1 MCYDNGGIIDDLLIY
16 RYNDYY
22 MLVVNAANI
31 EKDFNWLNEHLLD
44 YVTLENHSD
53 EISLIALQG
62 PKSREILSNISESEI
77 TDLPFYYFIEGKVAG
92 CDVTIARTGYTGELG
107 FEIYGKNEDIPKVWD
122 TLFNIGKPMGLVPAG
137 LAARDT
143 LRLEM
148 KFCLYG
154 NDIDKTTHPYEAG
167 LGWIT
172 KVDKGDFI
180 GRNAIIDRK
189 ANMTRRL
196 VCVEML
202 DKAIPRHNYDI
213 YINDEKIGY
222 FTSGGQS
229 PSLQKGIGLAYIN
242 RPHIKSGT
250 EIEIEIRGKRKK
262 AVIVKPPFYK
272 DGTFDTNFIIN
283 PDGTFRGTPATG
295 QLLFDNGI
303 GGGSSCSLCHGTDG
317 LTEVVAG
324 FTAFPGFLS
333 NDNPQEFAHKV
344 FFGHPGSAMVIT
356 YDFGATLQ
364 NVADLSAWCQILP
377 QN

>member
-1 MCYDNGGIIDDLLIY
+1 MTDIIKRTSLFDKHEALDAKIVPFAGFEMPLQYEGVIKEHNAVRTTAGVFDVSHMGEFIVKGKNAEKFLNYVTINDVSKIEVGQAQYSAMCYDDGGIIDDLLIY

-31 EKDFNWLNEHLLD
+31 EKDFNWLNEHLID
-44 YVTLENHSD
+44 DVTLEDNSD

-62 PKSREILSNISESEI
+62 PKSREILTNISESDI
-77 TDLPFYYFIEGKVAG
+77 SDLLFYYFIEGKVAS

-107 FEIYGKNEDIPKVWD
+107 FEIYGNNDDIPKVWD
-122 TLFNIGKPMGLVPAG
+122 ALFNIGKPMGLVPVG

-180 GRNAIIDRK
+180 GRESIIDRK

-196 VCVEML
+196 VCIEML
-202 DKAIPRHNYDI
+202 DRAIPRQDYDI
-213 YINDEKIGY
+213 YINNEKIGY

-242 RPHIKSGT
+242 RPYTKSGT
-250 EIEIEIRGKRKK
+250 EIEVEIRGKRKK
-262 AVIVKPPFYK
+262 AVIIKPPFYK
-272 DGTFDTNFIIN
+272 YGT
-283 PDGTFRGTPATG
+283 
-295 QLLFDNGI
+295 
-303 GGGSSCSLCHGTDG
+303 SL
-317 LTEVVAG
+317 
-324 FTAFPGFLS
+324 S
-333 NDNPQEFAHKV
+333 
-344 FFGHPGSAMVIT
+344 
-356 YDFGATLQ
+356 
-364 NVADLSAWCQILP
+364 
-377 QN
+377 

>member
-1 MCYDNGGIIDDLLIY
+1 MTDIIKRTSLFNKHKELGAKIVPFAGFEMPLQYEGVIKEHNAVRTTAGVFDVSHMGEFIVKGNNAEKFLNYVTINDVSKIEIGQAQYSAMCYDDGGIIDDLLIY

-31 EKDFNWLNEHLLD
+31 EKDYNWLNEHLLD
-44 YVTLENHSD
+44 DVTLENHSD

-62 PKSREILSNISESEI
+62 PKSREILSKISESEI
-77 TDLPFYYFIEGKVAG
+77 SDLPFYYFLEGKVAG

-122 TLFNIGKPMGLVPAG
+122 SLFNIGKPMGLVPAG

-154 NDIDKTTHPYEAG
+154 NDIDRTTHPFEAG

-172 KVDKGDFI
+172 NVDKGDFI
-180 GRNAIIDRK
+180 GREAIIDRK

-242 RPHIKSGT
+242 RPYTKSGT
-250 EIEIEIRGKRKK
+250 EIEVEIRGKRKK

-272 DGTFDTNFIIN
+272 DGT
-283 PDGTFRGTPATG
+283 
-295 QLLFDNGI
+295 
-303 GGGSSCSLCHGTDG
+303 SL
-317 LTEVVAG
+317 
-324 FTAFPGFLS
+324 
-333 NDNPQEFAHKV
+333 N
-344 FFGHPGSAMVIT
+344 
-356 YDFGATLQ
+356 
-364 NVADLSAWCQILP
+364 
-377 QN
+377 